1 MRYLITL
8 LLIAVTIVLYAQD
21 RDGNR
26 MKKDI
31 EVAEKV
37 IAASLETS
45 YDKEGLRFS
54 VEGSY
59 LDGYGVLF
67 TLRQTYSPVV
77 WGGNINGQLDRLYQS
92 DRAPRAITP
101 QADVRPF
108 ETAAVINLDSM
119 AFDMGQF
126 KKAVADYLVD
136 YGYLLPKLTA
146 GEKICLKLTGN
157 YTRTYSDLLTTNFTI
172 AVPGGAPNQTLTAV
186 VGRADI
192 ADQQAGKITRNQL
205 ESKILFSEDKGE
217 DNKPDKESEMVI
229 SIFQRLYQPDLS
241 QTYRLNGGGNYER
254 IDGMGRIFTLGFA
267 HRKVSPY
274 GVLFDRM
281 NADQQ
286 ARWGLSSDVVVNG
299 TSVRI
304 RPRGQNAPE
313 DDEPKE
319 EKVNDQSFAD
329 FLEGFKENIIEYGG
343 TLKSL
348 AADEMVTFR
357 LNITTCDEC
366 EKVPEKVEISVKQP
380 VLEGYR
386 KGTLTIEQ
394 ALAQL
399 KVVEN

>member
-274 GVLFDRM
+274 GV
-281 NADQQ
+281 
-286 ARWGLSSDVVVNG
+286 
-299 TSVRI
+299 
-304 RPRGQNAPE
+304 
-313 DDEPKE
+313 
-319 EKVNDQSFAD
+319 
-329 FLEGFKENIIEYGG
+329 
-343 TLKSL
+343 
-348 AADEMVTFR
+348 
-357 LNITTCDEC
+357 
-366 EKVPEKVEISVKQP
+366 
-380 VLEGYR
+380 
-386 KGTLTIEQ
+386 
-394 ALAQL
+394 
-399 KVVEN
+399 